1 MSRFNVGRHESVFD
15 PRSVDD
21 TWAET
26 RQTDRQ
32 TDVYVNINQTVHP
45 LTALLDLYFRPRLFD
60 LLDHTAHEFIDLL
73 QGSGGTEWA
82 EELDALTGC
91 QQLYSQN

>member
-1 MSRFNVGRHESVFD
+1 MSGDMNLSLIQGLLM
-15 PRSVDD
+15 
-21 TWAET
+21 T
-26 RQTDRQ
+26 RGQRQ